1 MFKTIYEAGHV
12 FGGQYLYVVADL
24 ASLQMPIA
32 ETADRF
38 EFPTDFL
45 AGIDRFAVKSG
56 NKRRAVWGGA
66 SKGVI
71 FTLMMQRKGL
81 SVDYLIDINPAKQG
95 KFVGVS
101 GLRVAS
107 PEEAMSILE
116 DADDIFVMNSNYL
129 DEIITMSGNR
139 FNYIKV
145 D

>member
-1 MFKTIYEAGHV
+1 
-12 FGGQYLYVVADL
+12 
-24 ASLQMPIA
+24 
-32 ETADRF
+32 
-38 EFPTDFL
+38 
-45 AGIDRFAVKSG
+45 
-56 NKRRAVWGGA
+56 
-66 SKGVI
+66 
-71 FTLMMQRKGL
+71 MMQRKGL

-101 GLRVAS
+101 GLRVVS